1 MVTKILAIDPG
12 KDGFIALLVRG
23 TPQSFWPMPVIKPAK
38 GKGKR
43 QYNDAAM
50 AAIVREVAPDIL
62 VVEKQ
67 QAMRGPKTRKHPTGQ
82 AQGASSTFSTGVG
95 FGIWRGIAAGMGLR
109 IEIPHPKTWQ
119 AAMLRDVPGKD
130 TKARSIVAAGRR
142 FPMVDLRRTDRCS
155 KPHNGKAD
163 ALLIAAWAQDKFGA
177 SDA

>member
-1 MVTKILAIDPG
+1 MATKILAVDPG
-12 KDGFIALLVRG
+12 KDGFIALLVG
-23 TPQSFWPMPVIKPAK
+23 ATPQSFWPMPVIKPAK

-67 QAMRGPKTRKHPTGQ
+67 QAMPGQ
-82 AQGASSTFSTGVG
+82 GVSSMFSVGLG
-95 FGIWRGIAAGMGLR
+95 FGLWRGIAAGMGVR
-109 IEIPHPKTWQ
+109 IEVPHPRTWQ
-119 AAMLRDVPGKD
+119 KDMLRDVPGKD
-130 TKARSIVAAGRR
+130 TKARSIIAAGRR
-142 FPMVDLRRTDRCS
+142 FPLVDLRRTDRCR

-163 ALLIAAWAQDKFGA
+163 ALLIAAWAHDKFGA